1 MGSFRSIRQLT
12 GLRERFKSHNEQ
24 IFVRNRVSKPHNGH
38 PSGARGYAVLHSYRF
53 GNLASFRDLTEVSF
67 VLDGKAPNN
76 LLSFVSPGGTRLS
89 KVLAVFGANGS
100 GKTNLLKPLPFLN
113 WFVRE
118 SFRAP
123 THSTLPVQS
132 HFFSD
137 DQASFFEV
145 VFEAL
150 DTLWRYEVRI
160 SPERVLSEALYS
172 RKAARFGYVFIREW
186 NAGERQYAV
195 RQQGFG
201 FNPVEARRVGEKV
214 SLLSAALQYQVELA
228 QKLLDALPLQTNVIA
243 IGRSFMGFDLLM
255 DASQRYGGDARM
267 ALRMSE
273 LLRQWDLG
281 LSGVELRKQKI
292 RDAQN
297 REEEIYVPWGIHD
310 VQGRKAEL
318 PLAMESSGTQSAFVL
333 LSRLLALL
341 ETGGVAVI
349 DEMEN
354 DLHPD
359 MLTPILDLFFNPRT
373 NPKNAQLIFTCHAT
387 PVLNQFD
394 KGQIVLVEKDPD
406 CVSHAWRLDSVK
418 GVRADDNFYAKYMA
432 GAYGAV
438 PSI

>member
-1 MGSFRSIRQLT
+1 MQFHAAIL
-12 GLRERFKSHNEQ
+12 
-24 IFVRNRVSKPHNGH
+24 
-38 PSGARGYAVLHSYRF
+38 PSQPDIWAPAMLHSYRF
-53 GNLASFRDLTEVSF
+53 GNLSSFREATEVSF
-67 VLDGKAPNN
+67 VLDGKAPDNRM
-76 LLSFVSPGGTRLS
+76 SFFSPLGTRLS

-100 GKTNLLKPLPFLN
+100 GKTNLLKPLPFLS
-113 WFVRE
+113 WFTRE

-123 THSTLPVQS
+123 ANNPIPLRT

-137 DQASFFEV
+137 NQASFFEV

-150 DTLWRYEVRI
+150 DTLWRYELTI

-172 RKAARFGYVFIREW
+172 KKAARFGYVFTREW
-186 NAGERQYAV
+186 NPSERQYAV

-201 FNPVEARRVGEKV
+201 FNPVEARKVGEKV
-214 SLLSAALQYQVELA
+214 SLISAALQYQVELA
-228 QKLLDALPLQTNVIA
+228 QRLMDTLTLETNVIA
-243 IGRSFMGFDLLM
+243 LGRAFMGHHHVM
-255 DASQRYGGDARM
+255 DASQLYGSDARL

-281 LSGVELRKQKI
+281 LSGVELRKQKV
-292 RDAQN
+292 RDTENQ
-297 REEEIYVPWGIHD
+297 EQEVYIPWGIHD

-333 LSRLLALL
+333 LAHLLLLL

-359 MLTPILDLFFNPRT
+359 MLTPILDLFFNPST

-394 KGQIVLVEKDPD
+394 KGQILLVEKDED
-406 CVSHAWRLDSVK
+406 CTSQAWRLDSVK
-418 GVRADDNFYAKYMA
+418 GVRADDNYYAKYMA

-438 PSI
+438 PRF

>member
-1 MGSFRSIRQLT
+1 M
-12 GLRERFKSHNEQ
+12 
-24 IFVRNRVSKPHNGH
+24 
-38 PSGARGYAVLHSYRF
+38 LHSYRF
-53 GNLASFRDLTEVSF
+53 GNLSSFSETTEVSF
-67 VLDGKAPNN
+67 VLDGKAPDNRM
-76 LLSFVSPGGTRLS
+76 SFISPGGTRLS
-89 KVLAVFGANGS
+89 KVLAVFGANAS

-123 THSTLPVQS
+123 ANNPIPVQS
-132 HFFSD
+132 HFFAE

-150 DTLWRYEVRI
+150 GTLWRYELTI
-160 SPERVLSEALYS
+160 TPERVLSEALFC
-172 RKAARFGYVFIREW
+172 RKAARFGYVFTREW
-186 NAGERQYAV
+186 NGSERQYAV

-201 FNPVEARRVGEKV
+201 FNPAEARKVGEKV

-228 QKLLDALPLQTNVIA
+228 QKLMDTLSLQTNVIA
-243 IGRSFMGFDLLM
+243 MGRAFMGLDHLM
-255 DASQRYGGDARM
+255 DASQRYGDDARM

-273 LLRQWDLG
+273 LLHQWDLG
-281 LSGVELRKQKI
+281 LSGVELRKQKV
-292 RDAQN
+292 RDSQN
-297 REEEIYVPWGIHD
+297 QEEEIYIPWGIHD

-318 PLAMESSGTQSAFVL
+318 PLALESSGTQSAFVL
-333 LSRLLALL
+333 LSRLLAVL

-359 MLTPILDLFFNPRT
+359 MLIPILDLFFNPGS

-394 KGQIVLVEKDPD
+394 KGQILLVEKDED
-406 CVSHAWRLDSVK
+406 CTSQAWRLDSVK
-418 GVRADDNFYAKYMA
+418 GVRADDNYYAKYMA

-438 PSI
+438 PRF